1 MPSPTLLPAATDRVF
16 PPLRLQGRTISFD
29 APVLMAVVNVT
40 PDSFYDGGVHYDPE
54 RAIAFAHAAVRAGAA
69 VVDVGGESTRPGA
82 GPVSADEQLRRVLP
96 VILEL
101 ASAGLVVSVDTTSAA
116 VADVALNAGACVVN
130 DISGG
135 ALDPEILAV
144 AADHG
149 AAMVLQHL
157 RGTPATMQRGI
168 RFTDVVD
175 EVIRELVARQEAA
188 VAAGVDPRRV
198 LVDPGIGFGKT
209 PQQCVELLAAG
220 ARIAAACDAPVLV
233 GPSNKSFIGALTGAP
248 VEDRLPGTVAAC
260 LLARQRGA
268 HVFRVHDVAAVA
280 QAFALARAFE
290 DVVPQG

>member
-1 MPSPTLLPAATDRVF
+1 MPSSRDRAF
-16 PPLRLQGRTISFD
+16 PPLSLQGRHLHFD
-29 APVLMAVVNVT
+29 APQLMAVVNVT
-40 PDSFYDGGVHYDPE
+40 PDSFYDGGRHVDPE
-54 RAIAFAHAAVRAGAA
+54 RAITFAHAAVRAGAA
-69 VVDVGGESTRPGA
+69 IVDVGGESTRPGA
-82 GPVSADEQLRRVLP
+82 EPVSAEEQLRRVLP

-101 ASAGLVVSVDTTSAA
+101 ASAGLAVSVDTTSAV
-116 VADVALNAGACVVN
+116 VADAALDAGACMVN

-135 ALDPEILAV
+135 ALDPGLLAV

-149 AAMVLQHL
+149 AALVLQHL
-157 RGTPATMQRGI
+157 RGTPATMQREI

-188 VAAGVDPRRV
+188 VAAGVDPRRI

-209 PQQCVELLAAG
+209 PQQCVALLAAG

-233 GPSNKSFIGALTGAP
+233 GPSNKSFIGAITGAP
-248 VEDRLPGTVAAC
+248 VDERLPGTVAAC

-280 QAFALARAFE
+280 QAFALARAFDE
-290 DVVPQG
+290 ALSPG